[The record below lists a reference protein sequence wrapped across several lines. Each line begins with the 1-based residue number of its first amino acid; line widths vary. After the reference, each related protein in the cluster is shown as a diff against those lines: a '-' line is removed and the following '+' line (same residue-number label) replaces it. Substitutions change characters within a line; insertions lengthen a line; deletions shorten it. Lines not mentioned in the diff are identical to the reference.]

1 MSGEAS
7 NDDLQLLLDEQGR
20 VEQLLACRGR
30 GLGLGFGRRGDRAHA
45 DEAKVK
51 WTKDLGDPELKK
63 NLRIL
68 HQLIDGAVAV
78 CERSQRGDPSA
89 TARSDRERL
98 ITSRL
103 LELARRVGLPRD
115 RPLTLE
121 ALLEHRFEVE
131 QLLIELGDEP
141 YLRTRAHAVYD
152 EGDGTYVRWRDM
164 FGDELP
170 PLAAAADDG
179 VEATRQMLQRLMA
192 AKASQDHAMRAR
204 RELKGRV
211 LGFVLPVLVVATGLF
226 GLALGIVEHEVGT
239 VLLAGT
245 AGLSGAALGG
255 LLKLRDEVI
264 RGAQL
269 REFTPFYF
277 GQLLLGVTAGLIGFA
292 VDQSGIVDVAGE
304 TAGVATF
311 AFALGFSEA
320 AFLRLIARIGEPAP
334 GGKET

>member
-1 MSGEAS
+1 MSGEGS
-7 NDDLQLLLDEQGR
+7 NDGLQLLLDEQGR
-20 VEQLLACRGR
+20 VEQLLACRG
-30 GLGLGFGRRGDRAHA
+30 LGLCFGRRGDQAHA
-45 DEAKVK
+45 DEAKVT

-68 HQLIDGAVAV
+68 HQLIDGAVAI
-78 CERSQRGDPSA
+78 CERSRSGDPSA

-103 LELARRVGLPRD
+103 PELARRVGLPRD

-141 YLRTRAHAVYD
+141 YLRTRAAAVYD
-152 EGDGTYVRWRDM
+152 EGEGTSVRWRDM
-164 FGDELP
+164 FGNALP
-170 PLAAAADDG
+170 PLLAAAADDR

-192 AKASQDHAMRAR
+192 AKASQDHPMRAR

-211 LGFVLPVLVVATGLF
+211 LGVVLGVLVVATGLF

-269 REFTPFYF
+269 REFTSFTLVSYS
-277 GQLLLGVTAGLIGFA
+277 
-292 VDQSGIVDVAGE
+292 SGPPRASSG
-304 TAGVATF
+304 
-311 AFALGFSEA
+311 S
-320 AFLRLIARIGEPAP
+320 P
-334 GGKET
+334 